1 MIEDMKIRNLSPG
14 TQQSYVRAVAKFSGY
29 FGRSPDRLGV
39 EEIRSYQVHL
49 ASQGVAWASL
59 NQTVCAL
66 RFFYGVTLGRPEVPE
81 LIPYARVPRRLP
93 VVLSAEEV
101 VRFLEAVPGLKSRVA
116 LTTAYAA
123 GLRLSEVVALKV
135 TDIDSKRMLIRI
147 ERGKGGKTRQAM
159 LSVQLLSIL
168 RSYWRMTRPRTWLF
182 PGRNRERPIT
192 PKMLAAACQAASEA
206 AGLSKHVSVH
216 TLRHSFAT
224 HLLESGTDLRIIQ
237 VLLGHN
243 HLSTTAL
250 YTQVATSTIGKT
262 TSPLDRLEL
271 QVIPPT

>member
-1 MIEDMKIRNLSPG
+1 
-14 TQQSYVRAVAKFSGY
+14 
-29 FGRSPDRLGV
+29 
-39 EEIRSYQVHL
+39 
-49 ASQGVAWASL
+49 
-59 NQTVCAL
+59 
-66 RFFYGVTLGRPEVPE
+66 
-81 LIPYARVPRRLP
+81 
-93 VVLSAEEV
+93 
-101 VRFLEAVPGLKSRVA
+101 
-116 LTTAYAA
+116 
-123 GLRLSEVVALKV
+123 
-135 TDIDSKRMLIRI
+135 MLIRI